1 MKSIRSYPILRG
13 VFGQADPEDEPYEC
27 GVCGVRLSVR
37 FQECPECG
45 SYTIDRADWIA
56 GE

>member
-13 VFGQADPEDEPYEC
+13 VFGQAEPEDAPYEC
-27 GVCGVRLSVR
+27 GECGTRLSVR

-45 SYTIDRADWIA
+45 GYTIDRADWIA